1 MTYSFGHYVIFEY
14 GRHCPNSYRS
24 GAGPC
29 RALSFFDPSGQP
41 GSHYSQCSGIRSDSE
56 QRESISIGR
65 TWPTYH
71 SSVVIK
77 HRNHV
82 YLVHIVLILNYNINN
97 KTRVEETFSDDELV
111 IIAILL
117 DEKEN
122 EKTVLLG
129 NLRSTRLG
137 KNVKLRVNSQLCTKN

>member
-1 MTYSFGHYVIFEY
+1 MVGTVPIHTVP
-14 GRHCPNSYRS
+14 GRVH
-24 GAGPC
+24 AGPC
-29 RALSFFDPSGQP
+29 HFLTCP
-41 GSHYSQCSGIRSDSE
+41 GSPGLTIQYSQCSGIRSDSG

-97 KTRVEETFSDDELV
+97 KTRVEETFSNDELA

-117 DEKEN
+117 DEKED